1 MSDASCTTMNNKVE
15 VRAEVEVEEDDTSL
29 DHLPIDEAFAIIA
42 GKSQEEIA
50 KVVKRLNN
58 MLNQYKKL
66 KEIQEEKEKEQED
79 MKIDI
84 WNAHVRNEIVAFE
97 IKDGKVFVGKPMFSR
112 SVNYTSVEKIKQLFH
127 FDLRLANGVPY
138 GYHIGG
144 EKEVIYIPNIKHI
157 FLMTPNELEDSNK
170 FHNCA
175 PEFIKR
181 ILPGVECWF

>member
-1 MSDASCTTMNNKVE
+1 MSDISCTRMDNKVN
-15 VRAEVEVEEDDTSL
+15 VEEEFEEEDTSL

-66 KEIQEEKEKEQED
+66 KEIQEDKEKEQED

-97 IKDGKVFVGKPMFSR
+97 MKDGKVFVGKPMFSR
-112 SVNYTSVEKIKQLFH
+112 FVNYTSVEMIRQLFH

-144 EKEVIYIPNIKHI
+144 EIEGISIPNIKYI
-157 FLMTPNELEDSNK
+157 ILMTPNEVYDSNK

-181 ILPGVECWF
+181 ILPGVECRF

>member
-1 MSDASCTTMNNKVE
+1 MDNKVD
-15 VRAEVEVEEDDTSL
+15 VMAEVEVEEDDTSL

-66 KEIQEEKEKEQED
+66 KGIQEAKEKEDED

-84 WNAHVRNEIVAFE
+84 WNAHVRNEIIAFE
-97 IKDGKVFVGKPMFSR
+97 MKDCKVFVGRPMFSR
-112 SVNYTSVEKIKQLFH
+112 SVNYTSVDMIKQLFH
-127 FDLRLANGVPY
+127 FDLRLANGVPF

-144 EKEVIYIPNIKHI
+144 EKEEIYIPNIKYI
-157 FLMTPNELEDSNK
+157 ILMTPNEVADSNK

-181 ILPGVECWF
+181 ILPGVECRF